1 VENTANWVDEKYA
14 ALLSKQHRDNISNLT
29 TGSFL
34 NHNTVCKTIREIRK
48 TPNFLCEISYDET
61 GFGVNKK
68 TVTGV
73 FFLAHSPLDDSISI
87 YLVYYNSKG
96 KLLTYNTGKV
106 RWSQGKGVAI
116 LQTIVLSKH
125 AHIRLFERLRTN
137 SKEDVVRILSE
148 LAGIDPPYANG
159 KITKEGTVHLKG
171 VGRFELGLY
180 EGTTAAG
187 HKGLCWVVKTFIAEK
202 K

>member
-1 VENTANWVDEKYA
+1 MENTASWVDEKYA
-14 ALLSKQHRDNISNLT
+14 ALLSKQHRNNISNLV
-29 TGSFL
+29 TGSHI
-34 NHNTVCKTIREIRK
+34 NYDTVCKTIREIRK
-48 TPNFLCEISYDET
+48 TPNFLYEISYNET

-68 TVTGV
+68 TITGV
-73 FFLAHSPLDDSISI
+73 FFLAHSPLDDSIGV

-96 KLLTYNTGKV
+96 KLLTYNTG
-106 RWSQGKGVAI
+106 RGLRYQGKVVSVTR
-116 LQTIVLSKH
+116 TIVLSKH

-148 LAGIDPPYANG
+148 LADIDPPYENG
-159 KITKEGTVHLKG
+159 KITKEGTLYLEG

-180 EGTTAAG
+180 DGAAVG
-187 HKGLCWVVKTFIAEK
+187 HKGICWVVKTFIAEK